1 MKPRTGL
8 SGGFSMLFVVL
19 LVFAAVMLISCGS
32 TAKNITLAETSVDQF
47 HSQLDTE
54 QYVALYASTDAK
66 FHEVTSEGDFIKLL
80 QAIHTK
86 LGFVRQWNLRRAGAA
101 WHTGS
106 GTTVTLG
113 YDTRFAQGSATEKF
127 VWHISDNSATLYG
140 YHINSNDLIS
150 K

>member
-1 MKPRTGL
+1 MRSRAGSFP
-8 SGGFSMLFVVL
+8 GFSILFMAL
-19 LVFAAVMLISCGS
+19 LIFAAFILISCGT

-54 QYVALYASTDAK
+54 QYTALYASTDPK
-66 FHEVTSEGDFIKLL
+66 FHQVTSEGDFVKLL

-86 LGFVRQWNLRRAGAA
+86 LGSVREANLRGAGAA
-101 WHTGS
+101 WHTGT
-106 GTTVTLG
+106 GATVSLVYETK
-113 YDTRFAQGSATEKF
+113 FAQGTAKEQF
-127 VWHISDNSATLYG
+127 VWHISDNSASLYG

>member
-1 MKPRTGL
+1 MRLRIG
-8 SGGFSMLFVVL
+8 SSHGFSIVFVAL
-19 LVFAAVMLISCGS
+19 LVSAALMLISCGS

-54 QYVALYASTDAK
+54 QYAALYASTDAK
-66 FHEVTSEGDFIKLL
+66 FHEVASEGDFVKLL
-80 QAIHTK
+80 QAIHAK
-86 LGFVRQWNLRRAGAA
+86 LGFVRQSNLRGAGAA

-106 GTTVTLG
+106 GTTVTLV
-113 YDTRFAQGSATEKF
+113 YDTKFAQGAATEQF
-127 VWHISDNSATLYG
+127 VWHISDNAATLYG